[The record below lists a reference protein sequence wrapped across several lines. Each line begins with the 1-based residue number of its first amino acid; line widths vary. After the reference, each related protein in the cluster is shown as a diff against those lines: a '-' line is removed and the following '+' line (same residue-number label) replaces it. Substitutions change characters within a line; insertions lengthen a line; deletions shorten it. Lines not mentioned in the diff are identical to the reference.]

1 MRRMSERGRRWGQV
15 GRGRC
20 PDQRGWFGPRAK
32 TRREVAE
39 AWEEPGVSGEGSH
52 LGGAP
57 PDTALSTSLFI
68 WSLTT
73 VLGHGGLVSPSH
85 PHEECHRLHPGLPS
99 PNTVRR
105 AHGPR
110 APSLLL
116 TGRQAPESPSQEGA
130 SRRQPVA
137 GSILP
142 APRMSR
148 ASLSVSPCLLC
159 NVP

>member
-1 MRRMSERGRRWGQV
+1 MRGAG
-15 GRGRC
+15 
-20 PDQRGWFGPRAK
+20 
-32 TRREVAE
+32 
-39 AWEEPGVSGEGSH
+39 
-52 LGGAP
+52 GGARWDEAGVQTREGGLGHVPRPDGKWLRPGRSQGSLGKGLTWAAPP
-57 PDTALSTSLFI
+57 PDAALSTSLFI